1 MVEQHTK
8 LTADHPAPVRFA
20 FLADLARTAPL
31 SDWMNQFDP
40 VAVNHGEKRQISQKA
55 RTPIWM
61 ALQQPL

>member
-31 SDWMNQFDP
+31 SARVDQFDP
-40 VAVNHGEKRQISQKA
+40 EGVN
-55 RTPIWM
+55 
-61 ALQQPL
+61 QPDQRRSSHKPVDPMTMRVE